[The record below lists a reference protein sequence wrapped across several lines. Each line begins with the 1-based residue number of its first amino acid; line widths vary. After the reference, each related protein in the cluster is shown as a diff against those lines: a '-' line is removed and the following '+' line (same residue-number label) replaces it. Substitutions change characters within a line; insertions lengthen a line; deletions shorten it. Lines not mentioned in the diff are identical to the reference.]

1 MVIVQFCC
9 CGQRE
14 GTVHRIRMLQL
25 DQQPMPVESGRQT
38 GVPLL
43 PPAPETEQGARKE
56 KKKSI
61 LTELVLPVCVTQPG
75 HGEEEHGEA
84 GLSKAISVS

>member
-1 MVIVQFCC
+1 MLVGHCPVLLLWP
-9 CGQRE
+9 E
-14 GTVHRIRMLQL
+14 GGHCPPDQDAAQL

-43 PPAPETEQGARKE
+43 PPAPETEQGARKD
-56 KKKSI
+56 I
-61 LTELVLPVCVTQPG
+61 LTELVLLVCVTQPG

>member
-43 PPAPETEQGARKE
+43 PPVPETEQGARKD
-56 KKKSI
+56 I

>member
-1 MVIVQFCC
+1 
-9 CGQRE
+9 
-14 GTVHRIRMLQL
+14 MLQL